1 MSIRLFR
8 TFVAIAET
16 GSFAG
21 AAEKAF
27 VTQAA
32 VSQQMKRLEDELQT
46 VLFDRTGRTPRLTPA
61 ADALVP
67 QVRDLIHRYDQ
78 LVASLRSNS
87 VLTGDITIGAVPAV
101 MSALVPR
108 ALKSLYESFPGVH
121 IKVVPNLSSD
131 LFEMVERGSVDAAVM
146 SKPPK
151 LLSRFRWH
159 AIADEPIMLAVSEKV
174 SGDDPKQILT
184 NNPYL
189 RMAQRAWVGDVA
201 NEILDELGLS
211 PGEVMEL
218 ESLET
223 IGSMIAHNLGV
234 AIIPKPVIANDAHQ
248 NIRFLPVGVKPRS
261 RSIGVLCRSDNPSYS
276 IIEAFGDALKADL

>member
-8 TFVAIAET
+8 TFVAISET

-21 AAEKAF
+21 AAEKTF

-46 VLFDRTGRTPRLTPA
+46 MLFDRSGRTPRMTSA

-67 QVRDLIHRYDQ
+67 QARDLIHRYDQ
-78 LVASLRSNS
+78 LVASLQSNS
-87 VLTGDITIGAVPAV
+87 LLAGDITIGAVPAV
-101 MSALVPR
+101 MGSMVPK
-108 ALKSLYESFPGVH
+108 ALKSLYGSFPGVH

-131 LFEMVERGSVDAAVM
+131 LLSMVERGTVDAAVM

-151 LLSRFRWH
+151 VLARFRWH
-159 AIADEPIMLAVSEKV
+159 LIADEPIMLAV
-174 SGDDPKQILT
+174 GDQVASNDPKQILT
-184 NNPYL
+184 SHPYL

-211 PGEVMEL
+211 LNEAMEL

-234 AIIPKPVIANDAHQ
+234 AIIPKPVVANETHQ
-248 NIRFLPVGVKPRS
+248 GVRFLEVGAMPRS
-261 RSIGVLCRSDNPSYS
+261 RSIGLLCRSDNPSYS
-276 IIEAFGDALKADL
+276 IIEAFGDALKGAI

>member
-8 TFVAIAET
+8 TFVAISET

-21 AAEKAF
+21 AAEKTF

-46 VLFDRTGRTPRLTPA
+46 VLFDRTGRTPHFTPA

-67 QVRDLIHRYDQ
+67 QARDLIHRYDQ
-78 LVASLRSNS
+78 LVASLQSNS
-87 VLTGDITIGAVPAV
+87 MLAGDITIGAVPAV
-101 MSALVPR
+101 MSSLVPK

-131 LFEMVERGSVDAAVM
+131 LLSMVERGTVDAAVM

-159 AIADEPIMLAVSEKV
+159 QIADEPIMLAVGDQV
-174 SGDDPKQILT
+174 AGDDPKQILT

-201 NEILDELGLS
+201 NEILEELGLS
-211 PGEVMEL
+211 LDEAMEL

-234 AIIPKPVIANDAHQ
+234 ALIPKPVIESEAHQ
-248 NIRFLPVGVKPRS
+248 SIRFVPIGETQRS
-261 RSIGVLCRSDNPSYS
+261 RSIGLLCRADNPSYS
-276 IIEAFGDALKADL
+276 IIEAFGDALKDGI

>member
-8 TFVAIAET
+8 TLVAISET

-32 VSQQMKRLEDELQT
+32 VSQQMKRLEDELQM

-67 QVRDLIHRYDQ
+67 QARDLIHRYDQ
-78 LVASLRSNS
+78 LVASLQSKS
-87 VLTGDITIGAVPAV
+87 VLAGDITIGAVPAV
-101 MSALVPR
+101 MGALVPR
-108 ALKSLYESFPGVH
+108 ALKTLYGSFPGVH

-131 LFEMVERGSVDAAVM
+131 LLEMVERGTVDAAVM

-151 LLSRFRWH
+151 LVSRFRWH
-159 AIADEPIMLAVSEKV
+159 AIADEPIMLGVSEKV
-174 SGDDPKQILT
+174 VGEDPKQILT

-211 PGEVMEL
+211 PGEAMEL

-248 NIRFLPVGVKPRS
+248 NIRFLPVGAKPRT
-261 RSIGVLCRSDNPSYS
+261 RSIGVLCRSDNSSYP
-276 IIEAFGDALKADL
+276 IIEAFGDALKAGL

>member
-21 AAEKAF
+21 AAEKTF

-46 VLFDRTGRTPRLTPA
+46 VLFDRSGRTPRLTSA

-67 QVRDLIHRYDQ
+67 QARDLIHRYDQ
-78 LVASLRSNS
+78 LIASLKSKS
-87 VLTGDITIGAVPAV
+87 VLAGDITIGAVPAV
-101 MSALVPR
+101 MGSLVPS
-108 ALKSLYESFPGVH
+108 ALKSIYEQFPGVH

-131 LFEMVERGSVDAAVM
+131 LLSMVEQGTVDAAVM

-151 LLSRFRWH
+151 LLTRFRWH
-159 AIADEPIMLAVSEKV
+159 QIAEEPIMLAVGDSV
-174 SGDDPKQILT
+174 VGDDPKLILA
-184 NNPYL
+184 NHPYL
-189 RMAQRAWVGDVA
+189 RIAQRAWVGDVA

-211 PGEVMEL
+211 LDDSMEL

-223 IGSMIAHNLGV
+223 IAAMIAHNLGV
-234 AIIPKPVIANDAHQ
+234 AIIPKPVVMNDAQ
-248 NIRFLPVGVKPRS
+248 SGIRFLPIGANQRV
-261 RSIGVLCRSDNPSYS
+261 RSIGLLCRADNASYS
-276 IIEAFGDALKADL
+276 IIEAFAGALIAQL

>member
-8 TFVAIAET
+8 TFVAISET

-46 VLFDRTGRTPRLTPA
+46 VLFDRSGRTPRLTSA

-67 QVRDLIHRYDQ
+67 QARDLIHRYDQ
-78 LVASLRSNS
+78 LVASLQSNS
-87 VLTGDITIGAVPAV
+87 VLAGDITIGAVPAV
-101 MSALVPR
+101 MGSMVPR

-131 LFEMVERGSVDAAVM
+131 LLSMVERGTVDAAVM

-159 AIADEPIMLAVSEKV
+159 PIVDEPIMLAVSEQV
-174 SGDDPKQILT
+174 VGDDPKSILT

-211 PGEVMEL
+211 LDEAMEL

-234 AIIPKPVIANDAHQ
+234 AIIPKPVMANEAHKG
-248 NIRFLPVGVKPRS
+248 IRFLPVGATQRS
-261 RSIGVLCRSDNPSYS
+261 RSIGLLCRSDNPSYS
-276 IIEAFGDALKADL
+276 IIEAFGGALKAGI